1 MSIRL
6 TLALLTGRRTGDMKR
21 FFWLAVVLIIA
32 AACNRELTT
41 TETIV
46 TTKPETGSDV
56 TIIRASF
63 EEPATKS
70 RLSMNAAGTVA
81 KVLWTKNDAI
91 TVLGAVSS
99 AFYSN
104 TFNTQDDGVTEANFS
119 CTDWAPSSDVTH
131 FVGFYPNDKFVG
143 NGSGLGVWIPG
154 TQNAVAGGIEEGL
167 NLSYAYATTLADG
180 LRFKNIP
187 ALLRFKLSGDV
198 VNQLT
203 SVKFVANAAIAG
215 DIVINA
221 LNADEPVYNLN
232 SWYGTRR
239 EDPGSVVELKGPFTE
254 GVDYY
259 MAMIPGTTDGFSM
272 IFLDNSGEYVIKE
285 SSRTL
290 TLSRSRIVDFGT
302 INVGNTFGD
311 PAVRQYMKSTKS
323 KPVDL
328 VVLPDGFTE
337 MQRENYETLAQ
348 SGIDFLF
355 NTEPYR
361 SYKDYFNVYFMWK
374 PSAETGASVSDGNGN
389 ITQKHNTAFGS
400 FWGEASYDDMA
411 ADADAIFSFVSSH
424 CPEIVLGDKS
434 IDEVPVLM
442 IVNDERYGGR
452 AITYSSGRT
461 YCIVPYTYAGGT
473 LNWSYPAQSPDR
485 DEPYDDSS
493 FNNHVRNT
501 TDDEKA
507 ALGINSGDWRNT
519 LLHEFG
525 GHSFGRLADEYWYSR
540 YLTTQA
546 SIAGHSYP
554 VPFGLNVS
562 GYYDN
567 VPWQT
572 LLDNNSALVSSDSRY
587 GRIGKFQGAN
597 VYLFNS
603 WRSEKISC
611 MIDNRTYFSTWQRYL
626 IVQRILNLA
635 GESSSLT
642 LDSFLAKDDPT
653 DPLRDGA
660 TPSSVTTKSFG
671 PVRIMPPL
679 APPELIDNTSR
690 R

>member
-1 MSIRL
+1 
-6 TLALLTGRRTGDMKR
+6 MKR
-21 FFWLAVVLIIA
+21 FFWLAALLLIA
-32 AACNRELTT
+32 FACNRELPVNEPIEVIEPDPVPAATV
-41 TETIV
+41 IHA
-46 TTKPETGSDV
+46 
-56 TIIRASF
+56 RF
-63 EEPATKS
+63 EDPATKS
-70 RLSMNAAGTVA
+70 RLQLNSEGTAA
-81 KVLWTKNDAI
+81 KVLWTQGDAI
-91 TVLGAVSS
+91 KVLGIQSTGGYY
-99 AFYSN
+99 FK
-104 TFNTQDDGVTEANFS
+104 TFSTQDDGVTAADFS
-119 CTDWAPSSDVTH
+119 CKGWNPDPSAT
-131 FVGFYPNDKFVG
+131 FTGYVGFYPDDKFSG
-143 NGSGLGVWIPG
+143 YINEEYGSLGVWIPSVQKA
-154 TQNAVAGGIEEGL
+154 TAGGIEEGL
-167 NLSYAYATTLADG
+167 NLSYATATDMSEDLVF
-180 LRFKNIP
+180 RNVP
-187 ALLRFKLSGDV
+187 ALLKFRLSGDIV
-198 VNQLT
+198 SSLA
-203 SVKFVANAAIAG
+203 SIKFVSRSVVAG
-215 DIVINA
+215 DILLSGLDKPEPTYFVNNFVNTCREESGNVIE
-221 LNADEPVYNLN
+221 LR
-232 SWYGTRR
+232 GT
-239 EDPGSVVELKGPFTE
+239 FQA

-259 MAMIPGTTDGFSM
+259 MAMIPGETDGFSM
-272 IFLDNSGEYVIKE
+272 IFLDNSGQYVIKE
-285 SSRTL
+285 SSKEL

-374 PSAETGASVSDGNGN
+374 PSAETGASVSDGKGN

-400 FWGEASYDDMA
+400 FWGEDSYDDMA

-485 DEPYDDSS
+485 DEPYDSS
-493 FNNHVRNT
+493 FDNHVRNT

-572 LLDNNSALVSSDSRY
+572 LLDKDNNSALVSRDSRY

-660 TPSSVTTKSFG
+660 TPTSVTTKSFG

-679 APPELIDNTSR
+679 APPELIDNTTR